1 MVVKNVELP
10 EYSVLM
16 SVYAGEKPEHFRASI
31 ESMLSQTYVT
41 NDFVLVCDGKLTKE
55 LDEVVDYY
63 EENYECFTHTGFM
76 YIYTPDKTMLESIYQ
91 ADYTGDPDSAQL
103 CATHTERG
111 IAIRALGHS
120 GEEIFDAFQNI
131 AEKIRT

>member
-16 SVYAGEKPEHFRASI
+16 SVYAGEKPEHLRASI

-55 LDEVVDYY
+55 LDDY
-63 EENYECFTHTGFM
+63 FDHM
-76 YIYTPDKTMLESIYQ
+76 I
-91 ADYTGDPDSAQL
+91 TGDAVDVSHLLSPHKAQ
-103 CATHTERG
+103 
-111 IAIRALGHS
+111 
-120 GEEIFDAFQNI
+120 GECWHR
-131 AEKIRT
+131 KMR

>member
-16 SVYAGEKPEHFRASI
+16 SVYAGEKSEYLKASI

-55 LDEVVDYY
+55 LD
-63 EENYECFTHTGFM
+63 
-76 YIYTPDKTMLESIYQ
+76 
-91 ADYTGDPDSAQL
+91 
-103 CATHTERG
+103 
-111 IAIRALGHS
+111 
-120 GEEIFDAFQNI
+120 
-131 AEKIRT
+131 

>member
-16 SVYAGEKPEHFRASI
+16 SVYAGEKPEHLRASI

-55 LDEVVDYY
+55 LDEVVDDD
-63 EENYECFTHTGFM
+63 EEELRVLSPYKAQGECWHRKM
-76 YIYTPDKTMLESIYQ
+76 
-91 ADYTGDPDSAQL
+91 
-103 CATHTERG
+103 R
-111 IAIRALGHS
+111 
-120 GEEIFDAFQNI
+120 
-131 AEKIRT
+131 

>member
-1 MVVKNVELP
+1 MRYGSENVELP

-16 SVYAGEKPEHFRASI
+16 SVYAGEKPEHLRASI

-63 EENYECFTHTGFM
+63 EENYECFHPIRLKENVGTGR
-76 YIYTPDKTMLESIYQ
+76 
-91 ADYTGDPDSAQL
+91 
-103 CATHTERG
+103 CANRG
-111 IAIRALGHS
+111 I
-120 GEEIFDAFQNI
+120 DACKMSI
-131 AEKIRT
+131 